1 MSSPDAKDVVL
12 ALVGASSAVAGLV
25 LVFLGMVVTAIQ
37 GFPGDTPAKVTAGF
51 RNALAATLL
60 TFLLAVVGLV
70 VDVAWLAAPGG
81 SHLYHVALVLF
92 GGSVV
97 TLCFCAAFLAWPTL
111 R

>member
-1 MSSPDAKDVVL
+1 MTSTTAKDVVT

-51 RNALAATLL
+51 RNALVATLL
-60 TFLLAVVGLV
+60 TFLLAILGLA
-70 VDVAWLAAPGG
+70 VDVIWLAAPGG

-92 GGSVV
+92 AGSVV

>member
-1 MSSPDAKDVVL
+1 MSSPAAKDVVT

-37 GFPGDTPAKVTAGF
+37 GFPGDTPAAVTDGF
-51 RNALAATLL
+51 RNALVATLL
-60 TFLLAVVGLV
+60 TFLLAVVGVV
-70 VDVAWLAAPGG
+70 VDVVWLAVPGG

-92 GGSVV
+92 GASVI

>member
-1 MSSPDAKDVVL
+1 MSSPTAKDVVT
-12 ALVGASSAVAGLV
+12 ALVGASAAVAGLV

-51 RNALAATLL
+51 RNSLIATLL
-60 TFLLAVVGLV
+60 TFLLAVVGVV
-70 VDVAWLAAPGG
+70 VDVIWLAVAGG
-81 SHLYHVALVLF
+81 SHLYHVTLVLF

-97 TLCFCAAFLAWPTL
+97 TLCLCAGFLAWPTL